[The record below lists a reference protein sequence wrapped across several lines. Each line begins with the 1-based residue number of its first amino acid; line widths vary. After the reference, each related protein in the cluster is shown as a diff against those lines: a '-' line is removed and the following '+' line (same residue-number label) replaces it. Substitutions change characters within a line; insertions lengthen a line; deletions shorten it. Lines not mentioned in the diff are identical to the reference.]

1 MFFFFKIHLKFE
13 ISTLLTWKITY
24 VGIVGFPWVVADV
37 GQCHMTLRVETNLKD
52 AQVQERIG

>member
-1 MFFFFKIHLKFE
+1 MVFSLKSIFPFE

-37 GQCHMTLRVETNLKD
+37 GQCHMTLRVETNLKG
-52 AQVQERIG
+52 AQVQENIG